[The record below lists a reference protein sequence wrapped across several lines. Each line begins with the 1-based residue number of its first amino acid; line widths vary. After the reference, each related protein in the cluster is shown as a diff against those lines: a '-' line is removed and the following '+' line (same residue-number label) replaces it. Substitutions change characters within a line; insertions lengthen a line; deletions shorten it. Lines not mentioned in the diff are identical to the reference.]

1 MFSVFPNFHIEG
13 PTPCAMVTT
22 MFSLNFFYR
31 VHRTLTG

>member
-22 MFSLNFFYR
+22 MFSLNFF
-31 VHRTLTG
+31 TGYTER